1 MSSTSGWVLAIDTAS
16 GINVGLAHDGR
27 PVDSRTE
34 TSSRKHVEE
43 LMPMIDELLAAHDL
57 SASDLSLIAV
67 GIGPGPFTGLR
78 IGIVTARTLGLVAG
92 VAVRGFGSLDAIAA
106 AWFAGESRPDS
117 PVVVAVDA
125 RRKELYWATY
135 DASGI
140 RETGPAVTVP
150 GGLPLLPVG
159 GPGIEVYPEVFA
171 DRIAPGAPHR
181 LDAALA
187 AAMIDH
193 LPDTGLEPAYLRKP
207 DAEVPRTRK
216 SALPSTKKLRIAYRQ
231 EGR

>member
-43 LMPMIDELLAAHDL
+43 LMPMIDE
-57 SASDLSLIAV
+57 
-67 GIGPGPFTGLR
+67 FTGLR

-117 PVVVAVDA
+117 PVVVAADA
-125 RRKELYWATY
+125 RRKELYWAAY

>member
-1 MSSTSGWVLAIDTAS
+1 MAPQA
-16 GINVGLAHDGR
+16 GLY
-27 PVDSRTE
+27 S
-34 TSSRKHVEE
+34 
-43 LMPMIDELLAAHDL
+43 
-57 SASDLSLIAV
+57 
-67 GIGPGPFTGLR
+67 
-78 IGIVTARTLGLVAG
+78 VA
-92 VAVRGFGSLDAIAA
+92 DM
-106 AWFAGESRPDS
+106 
-117 PVVVAVDA
+117 
-125 RRKELYWATY
+125 
-135 DASGI
+135 
-140 RETGPAVTVP
+140 
-150 GGLPLLPVG
+150 LPVG

>member
-117 PVVVAVDA
+117 PVVVAADA
-125 RRKELYWATY
+125 RRK
-135 DASGI
+135 
-140 RETGPAVTVP
+140 
-150 GGLPLLPVG
+150 
-159 GPGIEVYPEVFA
+159 
-171 DRIAPGAPHR
+171 
-181 LDAALA
+181 
-187 AAMIDH
+187 
-193 LPDTGLEPAYLRKP
+193 
-207 DAEVPRTRK
+207 
-216 SALPSTKKLRIAYRQ
+216 
-231 EGR
+231 